1 MNTKLMRKVCLLCLG
16 AVVMFFSVNA
26 SAQEARVTLNESN
39 VSLKSVIE
47 KIESQTRYLFAV
59 EESVDVNQTVTV
71 LVDNASLAT
80 ALDQIV
86 SGHNLA
92 YSINGMNIVLARKS
106 DARPMTVKGQIKDPS
121 GLPVPGAS
129 VFILGTTIGTV
140 TDLDGNFALDIPA
153 EHVGGGQATGQQSR
167 LRDHRAPYQRT
178 GKLQSDSKGVFHR
191 TRPVSCDSSRHQE
204 V

>member
-39 VSLKSVIE
+39 ASLKSVIE

-92 YSINGMNIVLARKS
+92 YSINGFLLRNPMPVL
-106 DARPMTVKGQIKDPS
+106 
-121 GLPVPGAS
+121 
-129 VFILGTTIGTV
+129 
-140 TDLDGNFALDIPA
+140 
-153 EHVGGGQATGQQSR
+153 
-167 LRDHRAPYQRT
+167 
-178 GKLQSDSKGVFHR
+178 
-191 TRPVSCDSSRHQE
+191 
-204 V
+204 